1 MTFVRILAVLAIAI
15 GAVPS
20 IAPAQEWPNRP
31 VHVIVPFAAGG
42 STDVAAR
49 VVGEYLSRSLGQ
61 QFVVENRTGANGNVG
76 IDAVAKSAP
85 DGYTLMV
92 CSEAVVSN
100 PHVYKIGY
108 DGLKDFAPVIQLS
121 RQPVVLAVHPS
132 LGVNSLAEL
141 IALAK
146 REPGMGFATGSG
158 LGSPQHMITQW
169 FAQIAGIKLAQ
180 VAYRGG
186 GQAINDLIAGH
197 VKIGTLGSTPLIPH
211 YRAGTLKLLA
221 QSTAARSSALPDVP
235 TFQEAG
241 ISGLIFNQ
249 WLGVFAPAGTPPA
262 IVARLNTEIGKAL
275 EEPAIRNNF
284 LQSAQDPVGGTAESF
299 RHLVHEDFAMFEK
312 LVKELDIKVN

>member
-1 MTFVRILAVLAIAI
+1 MTFLRCLALLAVAI
-15 GAVPS
+15 GAFPS
-20 IAPAQEWPNRP
+20 SAHAQDWPNRP
-31 VHVIVPFAAGG
+31 VHMIVPFAAGG

-49 VVGEYLSRSLGQ
+49 LVAEYLSRTLGQ

-85 DGYTLMV
+85 DGYTLLV
-92 CSEAVVSN
+92 SSEAVTSN
-100 PHVYKIGY
+100 PHVYKVGY

-141 IALAK
+141 VALAK

-180 VAYRGG
+180 IAYRGG
-186 GQAINDLIAGH
+186 GQAINDLVAGH

-221 QSTAARSSALPDVP
+221 QSTAARSSALPEVP

-241 ISGLIFNQ
+241 MRGLIFNQ

-262 IVARLNTEIGKAL
+262 IVARLNAEIAKAL
-275 EEPAIRNNF
+275 QEPAIRDNF
-284 LQSAQDPVGGTAESF
+284 LQSAQDPIGGTAEAF